1 MNLLKEVLS
10 QEVYPALGCTEPIAC
25 AFASATA
32 AAHLGKPV
40 EQLLLRVDPGTY
52 KNGATVVVPH
62 SGGATGNL
70 IAAALGAVL
79 GRPDARLELLRDV
92 TPAMCVTAAALC
104 RDGKARC
111 ECIEDAADFRVE
123 AEVAGGEHRA
133 RCILAGGHTNVVL
146 LERDGSALIEEQTA
160 ASGSESGSL
169 PYRAF
174 LRAVTLHELLATV
187 PDADEADRRYI
198 EQGID
203 MNLAMAQC
211 GEEMSGTAGQLRRM
225 HERGYLAA
233 DLFYRTK
240 LLVASAVDAR
250 MAGVDRPVMTSG
262 GSGNQG
268 IVAILTPYQI
278 GIELGVERGRIVE
291 SIAVAHL
298 VNAYVKCF
306 LGELSVICGCAMAAG
321 IAAAVA
327 IVHQQAGN
335 DAEKTT
341 LAVNNV
347 VGDLGGLIC
356 DGAKPGCAMKTIT
369 AVDTA
374 IRSGLMALEG
384 FGLNV
389 DDGMVGNTAEDTIRN
404 LSQVTLEGMFS
415 VDPAVLRI
423 LQQKNPHNHGPGK

>member
-1 MNLLKEVLS
+1 VNLLKEVLA
-10 QEVYPALGCTEPIAC
+10 QEVFPALGCTEPIAC
-25 AFASATA
+25 AFAAATA
-32 AAHLGKPV
+32 ASQLGESVKTFV
-40 EQLLLRVDPGTY
+40 LRVDPGTY

-62 SGGATGNL
+62 SGGATGNR
-70 IAAALGAVL
+70 IAAAMGAVL
-79 GRPDARLELLRDV
+79 ARADARLELLREV
-92 TPAMCVTAAALC
+92 TPEMLAAAKVLC
-104 RDGKARC
+104 QEEDGRC
-111 ECIEDAADFRVE
+111 ECLDGCEDFRVE
-123 AEVAGGEHRA
+123 VDVAGAEHRA
-133 RCILAGGHTNVVL
+133 RCVLAGGHTNIVLIEKDGETL
-146 LERDGSALIEEQTA
+146 LERKDETDETN
-160 ASGSESGSL
+160 SL
-169 PYRAF
+169 AYRAF
-174 LRAVTLHELLATV
+174 LRDMTLEQLLALAGAA
-187 PDADEADRRYI
+187 DAADRQYI
-198 EQGID
+198 DEGIA
-203 MNLAMAQC
+203 MNLAMAER
-211 GEEMSGTAGQLRRM
+211 GEELSGTAQQLRRM
-225 HERGYLAA
+225 RDRGYLAE

-240 LLVASAVDAR
+240 LVVAAAVDAR
-250 MAGVDRPVMTSG
+250 MAGVDQPVMTSG

-268 IVAILTPYQI
+268 VVAILVPYEI
-278 GIELGVERGRIVE
+278 GSELGIGRDTIVE
-291 SIAVAHL
+291 SIAAAHL

-327 IVHQQAGN
+327 VVYQQAGN
-335 DAEKTT
+335 DPAKAT

-389 DDGMVGNTAEDTIRN
+389 DDGMVGTSAEDTIRN

-423 LQQKNPHNHGPGK
+423 LREKAARGYCS